1 MLKIIRTQSTL
12 QCITCVGTHFGIIVC
27 KRQEKGEGGERADW
41 KGGNRGSMI
50 EFIVNRG
57 HYMPV
62 DADKI
67 VGNGGRCFHESGA
80 HMHHYSNRHVTL
92 RVSCSIDKSHCTTK

>member
-1 MLKIIRTQSTL
+1 M
-12 QCITCVGTHFGIIVC
+12 CN
-27 KRQEKGEGGERADW
+27 RQEKGEGEERVDW

-57 HYMPV
+57 QYMPGI

-80 HMHHYSNRHVTL
+80 HMHHYSNTDMLH
-92 RVSCSIDKSHCTTK
+92 